1 MVTPFLVLNDKI
13 LNVAVV
19 KHSNMMKPSLP
30 RTLRLKNCTI
40 TIHCFDLG
48 SFNFHLNTFFFITPL

>member
-13 LNVAVV
+13 LNAAVV

-30 RTLRLKNCTI
+30 
-40 TIHCFDLG
+40 
-48 SFNFHLNTFFFITPL
+48 